1 MNKNGIF
8 WVVAM
13 VLALMI
19 GINIAGN
26 RIEDTQKKHVV
37 EALASVNF
45 ISTTPWGAPTDTLT
59 RTQLK
64 DGFFINTQANSG
76 EVSDCAVE
84 IRFHLMNQ
92 TKSAGGVITSTVY
105 PVRPT
110 NVMVLSRKANPQSQY
125 SQLLR
130 SDFDPKILRERK
142 YVIARQVKYTCNN
155 ATPMPTVGYYA
166 FTLVD
171 S

>member
-1 MNKNGIF
+1 MIKNGFI
-8 WVVAM
+8 WAALMAIVAM
-13 VLALMI
+13 I
-19 GINIAGN
+19 SINLIGN
-26 RIEDTQKKHVV
+26 RIESSQKKHVV

-45 ISTTPWGAPTDTLT
+45 ISTTPWGAPTDELT
-59 RTQLK
+59 RQQLK

-76 EVSDCAVE
+76 EVTDCAIE

-92 TKSAGGVITSTVY
+92 FKSAGGVVTSTVY

-110 NVMVLSRKANPQSQY
+110 NVMVMSRKANLQSQY

-142 YVIARQVKYTCNN
+142 YVIARQIKYTCNS
-155 ATPMPTVGYYA
+155 ATPMPTVGYYQ
-166 FTLVD
+166 FNLVD
-171 S
+171 